1 MDLTTYG
8 LVVVAFSEKV
18 KAEEVLTSDMCDFD
32 AFRWVPF
39 VTVKLWGR

>member
-8 LVVVAFSEKV
+8 LVVAAFSEKM

-32 AFRWVPF
+32 GF
-39 VTVKLWGR
+39 